1 MALDFGAIWLQDLQD
16 SSDEEEGEGNE
27 YDVTDK
33 FLVADGDADED
44 EDAEADG
51 AEGTAKRKKK
61 RRRRRES
68 DEELDEED
76 YELIV
81 GRPSC
86 PLPLLSSVGTAA
98 WADNLFCGPAHP
110 LAHMAHQPW
119 QAHTC

>member
-1 MALDFGAIWLQDLQD
+1 MIWLQDLQD

-33 FLVADGDADED
+33 FLVADDDA
-44 EDAEADG
+44 EDAGEGEAEG
-51 AEGTAKRKKK
+51 AEGSAKRKKK

-81 GRPSC
+81 G
-86 PLPLLSSVGTAA
+86 LPFRFISPAYLGGLRCCLTGQR
-98 WADNLFCGPAHP
+98 NLC
-110 LAHMAHQPW
+110 LYISLK
-119 QAHTC
+119 